1 MAISGVSSAVSAANT
16 TSSVT
21 NNNTVD
27 ETQTRFMTLLIAQMK
42 NQDPLN
48 PMDNSQMTSQISQLN
63 MVSGINKL
71 NTTLAAMA
79 GDVQNGESIKAAALL
94 GHDVLVPGSHLQLS
108 QGKAE
113 MGMELAQPADDVK
126 VTIRDSSGN
135 VVHTMDLGP
144 QEAGV
149 QSLVWDG
156 VTDSGTAAAD
166 GSYKFGI
173 EALRDGEKLK
183 PTLLSFGKVDNL
195 SLSGGLAKLNVPN
208 LGDFALTDIREIR

>member
-1 MAISGVSSAVSAANT
+1 MAISGVSSAVSATNT
-16 TSSVT
+16 TSPVA

-48 PMDNSQMTSQISQLN
+48 PMDNGQMTSQISQLN

-71 NTTLAAMA
+71 NTTLSALA
-79 GDVQNGESIKAAALL
+79 GDVQNGEAMKAASLL
-94 GHDVLVPGSHLQLS
+94 GHTILVPGSSLQLS
-108 QGKAE
+108 KGNAE
-113 MGMELAQPADDVK
+113 MGVDLAQPADEVK

-144 QEAGV
+144 QPAGV
-149 QSLVWDG
+149 QNLVWDG
-156 VTDSGTAAAD
+156 ATDSGITAAD
-166 GSYKFGI
+166 GSYKFEI
-173 EALRDGEKLK
+173 EASRDGEKLK

-195 SLSGGLAKLNVPN
+195 SLSGGLAKLNIPN